1 MPERYR
7 DLWKASLELIENHYL
22 FFILSF
28 ENKIKMNGGVK
39 LYALFVFELFTIK
52 TENE

>member
-22 FFILSF
+22 FFIFSF
-28 ENKIKMNGGVK
+28 ENKKMNGGEK